1 MSGDLLL
8 KLRDE
13 NVSVSNT
20 EDYKDRVSLLANFS
34 LLLSS
39 VKLSDQ
45 HTFTCMQTDISDIKE
60 FYIDVVVHSE

>member
-8 KLRDE
+8 KRRGE
-13 NVSVSNT
+13 NVSFSDT
-20 EDYKDRVSLLANFS
+20 DEYRGRVSLLANFS

-45 HTFTCMQTDISDIKE
+45 HTFTCVQTDISDIKE
-60 FYIDVVVHSE
+60 FFIGVVVHSE